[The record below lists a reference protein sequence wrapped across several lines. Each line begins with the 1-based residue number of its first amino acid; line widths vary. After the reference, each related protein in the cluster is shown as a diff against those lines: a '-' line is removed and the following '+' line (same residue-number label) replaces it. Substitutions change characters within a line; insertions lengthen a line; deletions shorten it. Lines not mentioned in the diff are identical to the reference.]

1 MFVGDNPEA
10 DVAGAIA
17 AGIVP
22 GWKYVSYWEMNI
34 KDVMTIHQLAEIL
47 PLCFEA

>member
-10 DVAGAIA
+10 DVAGAR

-34 KDVMTIHQLAEIL
+34 EDVITIYKLAEIVPRCL
-47 PLCFEA
+47 ER